1 MWTLREALSGK
12 LGRAPSKKLLALAC
26 VRFVWLGRHS
36 FSVHEQAACCVIDRA
51 GPEQKNRVGDPA
63 IHHGLLQR
71 SRLAG
76 GPMAD
81 PEWRPVGRRRPGGG
95 VVFTP
100 GSGV

>member
-12 LGRAPSKKLLALAC
+12 LGRAPSRKLLALEC
-26 VRFVWLGRHS
+26 VRFLWLGRHS

-51 GPEQKNRVGDPA
+51 GSEQKRGGGDPP

-81 PEWRPVGRRRPGGG
+81 HEWRPVGRHRMGA
-95 VVFTP
+95 VVVIDP
-100 GSGV
+100 DPA